1 MLTLFLCD
9 LRRRAHVR
17 RTHSHLIMRDVIS
30 KNVLIYPFLHTVDVQ
45 FYFYIFIYPLGSTE
59 EQVRERSRG
68 TRPPQREIIMLAGAY
83 VARSA

>member
-1 MLTLFLCD
+1 M
-9 LRRRAHVR
+9 
-17 RTHSHLIMRDVIS
+17 IMRDVIS